1 MFLDARFDLW
11 VVLYEARMILTPS
24 QLGHSAILWILSFHF
39 FSKLQRSA
47 AVSSISLLLIF
58 SLPYYFN

>member
-24 QLGHSAILWILSFHF
+24 QLGHLQFYGSSHF

-47 AVSSISLLLIF
+47 AVSSIFLLLIF